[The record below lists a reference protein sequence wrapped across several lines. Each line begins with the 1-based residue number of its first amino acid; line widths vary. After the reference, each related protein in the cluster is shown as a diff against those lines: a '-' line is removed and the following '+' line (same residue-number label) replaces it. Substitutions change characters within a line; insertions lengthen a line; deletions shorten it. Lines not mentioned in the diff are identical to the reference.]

1 MEYVTI
7 TAQEAAERITS
18 IRMGFI
24 LVAVAIV
31 CFTVWLLKTNAAAER
46 CSRDRSAA
54 MKARVHDQNKAERQ
68 GWIRANCE
76 LHAQNELLRSE
87 NEQYRKTLAMAGIED
102 VTEFR
107 KWLEGR
113 K

>member
-1 MEYVTI
+1 MDIRVCGLIILILCAICGTALLAQKIRERSI
-7 TAQEAAERITS
+7 TRAAW
-18 IRMGFI
+18 
-24 LVAVAIV
+24 
-31 CFTVWLLKTNAAAER
+31 CAAFEQR
-46 CSRDRSAA
+46 GI
-54 MKARVHDQNKAERQ
+54 DQNESERVN
-68 GWIRANCE
+68 WVAANNE

-102 VTEFR
+102 VAEFR